1 MNNPIITEFVEYIR
15 SLVINHYRLQGL
27 YVGDVTTL
35 DDNDLQLP
43 MLLVKTPFRSTLIS
57 NSPSISRNNDTFSMI
72 DYEIRMGVYT
82 KFIEDVNGNQTLIT
96 KEQEDNLNNY
106 VSSNNLNKLSVEVM
120 QLGDTE
126 RYLHQIIARI
136 VKDFDES
143 DIAVQQSCTS
153 NKFEVR
159 SVNVNGF
166 VSYSDNF
173 LVGSEAT
180 LQIRT
185 FNKYYCEADS
195 TDVFSK

>member
-15 SLVINHYRLQGL
+15 SLVVNHYRLQGL

-72 DYEIRMGVYT
+72 DYEIRIGVYT
-82 KFIEDVNGNQTLIT
+82 KFIEDANGNQTLIT

-106 VSSNNLNKLSVEVM
+106 VSLNNLNKLSVEVM

-143 DIAVQQSCTS
+143 DITVQQSCTS

>member
-15 SLVINHYRLQGL
+15 SLVVNHYRLQGL

-82 KFIEDVNGNQTLIT
+82 KFIEDSNGNQTLIT

-106 VSSNNLNKLSVEVM
+106 VSLNNLNKLSIEVM

-143 DIAVQQSCTS
+143 DIV

-173 LVGSEAT
+173 LIGSEVT

>member
-72 DYEIRMGVYT
+72 DYEIRIGVYT
-82 KFIEDVNGNQTLIT
+82 KFIEDANGNQTLIT

-106 VSSNNLNKLSVEVM
+106 VSSNNLN
-120 QLGDTE
+120 
-126 RYLHQIIARI
+126 
-136 VKDFDES
+136 
-143 DIAVQQSCTS
+143 
-153 NKFEVR
+153 
-159 SVNVNGF
+159 
-166 VSYSDNF
+166 
-173 LVGSEAT
+173 
-180 LQIRT
+180 
-185 FNKYYCEADS
+185 
-195 TDVFSK
+195 

>member
-72 DYEIRMGVYT
+72 DYEIRIGVYT
-82 KFIEDVNGNQTLIT
+82 KFIEDANGNQTLIT

-126 RYLHQIIARI
+126 RYLHQVISRII
-136 VKDFDES
+136 KDFNES
-143 DIAVQQSCTS
+143 DLFM
-153 NKFEVR
+153 NKFELR
-159 SVNVNGF
+159 SANINGF

-173 LVGSEAT
+173 LVGTEAT